1 MAKESIQTENYLK
14 EEKKGS
20 FSITTEAK
28 DAFLLANSNLPEGT
42 TAIRPIDL
50 VWAIASS
57 DSKGKRMIVATAT
70 GRFFDFLDL
79 IERRQKTQSVS
90 ENPVELLV
98 GSSAYPVE
106 KSVVNLFLRAAELAG
121 QNPIGTDHFLLAETE
136 RDKSILVELFSAAG
150 VKGSVKE
157 GIKDLAE
164 IIEFREQASAE
175 ISSLESVSSFPG
187 RVEDGIPK
195 TVVSASE
202 SVVRER
208 DFISEAKEG
217 KYKDLY
223 FRPELIRKLLYNISS
238 QDTAVIVTEQ
248 PEEADS
254 IMKGLALQLTG
265 DQVDKNGLIKVDN
278 IIAVDPAALVTN
290 LEQSINLV
298 TRTKNGIFYLPKFT
312 KELGQILTGE
322 VQGGQIL
329 RKAVMQKQKL
339 VLVMTP
345 SQWKEWC
352 RKDFFNEIPYPI
364 FVESATIENTIKFIK
379 TIKPKLEKEL
389 GCEVS
394 EEAIKTAA
402 ITADRF
408 LKTEIPLPA
417 SVILLLKWAAT
428 EISIQ
433 SSKMTVLEEQKVIHD
448 MKVDP
453 DDVLF
458 ALEVM
463 KGIETVTED
472 KKRYLEMERM
482 LGERIIGQD
491 EVLRE
496 LASAIRR
503 ARAGMKDPKKPI
515 GSFMFMGPSG
525 VGKTEVAK
533 ALAEFLFGDEQAL
546 IEIDMSEYG
555 EKHTVSRL
563 IGAPP
568 GYVGYQEG
576 GQLTEPLRKKPYS
589 VILFDELEKAHPE
602 VLNIFLQML
611 QEGRLTDG
619 QGNKIDLKNTVIIA
633 TGNVGSIYFSLGDEV
648 TREEKVQAVLDE
660 IKRTFRPELLNRFDG
675 ILVFNTL
682 TMENLETIAKLQIK
696 KLNRLLAEQNLS
708 VEVSPEVVQFLAKKD
723 YVPEYGA
730 RHLQR
735 VIQGEISNP
744 LSTAILSGEYKA
756 GDTVKVDLQEGKLV
770 FGKRDP

>member
-1 MAKESIQTENYLK
+1 MAKETIQKENYSQ

-20 FSITTEAK
+20 FSITTETK
-28 DAFLLANSNLPEGT
+28 EAFLLANYNLPERT

-50 VWAIASS
+50 VWAIVSS
-57 DSKGKRMIVATAT
+57 ECKGKRMVVATAT

-79 IERRQKTQSVS
+79 VERRQKKPLVS
-90 ENPVELLV
+90 ENPVDLSV
-98 GSSAYPVE
+98 GSNVYLVE
-106 KSVVNLFLRAAELAG
+106 SSVANLFLRAAEFAG
-121 QNPIGTDHFLLAETE
+121 QNPIGTDHLLLAETE
-136 RDKSILVELFSAAG
+136 RERSILVEHLSAAG
-150 VKGSVKE
+150 VKGSLRE

-164 IIEFREQASAE
+164 IIEFREQVSAE
-175 ISSLESVSSFPG
+175 IGSLESVSSFSE
-187 RVEDGIPK
+187 RAEDGVPETRIR
-195 TVVSASE
+195 TSE
-202 SVVRER
+202 NVVR
-208 DFISEAKEG
+208 DYLADAKEG

-223 FRPELIRKLLYNISS
+223 FRPELIRRLLYNLSS
-238 QDTAVIVTEQ
+238 QDTAVIITEQ
-248 PEEADS
+248 LEEADS
-254 IMKGLALQLTG
+254 IMKGLALQLAEK
-265 DQVDKNGLIKVDN
+265 QVDKNGLLKVDN

-298 TRTKNGIFYLPKFT
+298 AIAKKGIFYLSKFT
-312 KELGQILTGE
+312 KDLGQILTGE
-322 VQGGQIL
+322 VQGGRIL
-329 RKAVMQKQKL
+329 RNAIMRKQKL

-352 RKDFFNEIPYPI
+352 RKDFFNEIQYPI
-364 FVESATIENTIKFIK
+364 FVESATIEDTIKLIK
-379 TIKPKLEKEL
+379 ANKLRLEKEL
-389 GCEVS
+389 GCEIS

-402 ITADRF
+402 TTADRF

-417 SVILLLKWAAT
+417 SAILLLKWAAT

-433 SSKMTVLEEQKVIHD
+433 SSKMTVLENKKVILD

-463 KGIETVTED
+463 KGIETVPEN

-503 ARAGMKDPKKPI
+503 AKAGMKDPKKPI
-515 GSFMFMGPSG
+515 GSFIFMGPSG

-533 ALAEFLFGDEQAL
+533 SLAEFLFGDEQAL

-633 TGNVGSIYFSLGDEV
+633 TGNVGSIFFSLGDDV
-648 TREEKVQAVLDE
+648 SREEKVQAVLDE

-675 ILVFNTL
+675 ILIFNTL
-682 TMENLETIAKLQIK
+682 TMENMETIAKLQIK
-696 KLNRLLAEQNLS
+696 KLNKLLAEQNLS
-708 VEVSPEVVQFLAKKD
+708 VEVSSEAVQYLAKKD

-735 VIQGEISNP
+735 VIQGEINNP
-744 LSTAILSGEYKA
+744 LSTAILSGEYKV
-756 GDTVKVDLQEGKLV
+756 GDTIKVDLLEEKIV
-770 FGKRDP
+770 FGKRNS